1 MRLEG
6 GLFPYNVC
14 HTQSNFGGGGEVYH
28 IPLSKYNDARLTT
41 FFVVLFPGDVR
52 GDIDDLPTLNQVLS
66 TLLSTPTSLT

>member
-14 HTQSNFGGGGEVYH
+14 TQCNFGGGGEVYN

-41 FFVVLFPGDVR
+41 FL
-52 GDIDDLPTLNQVLS
+52 
-66 TLLSTPTSLT
+66 